1 MAERGSLLER
11 MATAS
16 RARAAAAQATESAA
30 AMEARALATELP
42 PRIALDRF
50 DIIAEL
56 KLRSPALGTLTD
68 GAFDLDAQVDAYAAG
83 GAAAVSV
90 LTEPD
95 EFHGRLSHL
104 ERAAQR
110 LRAAGIP
117 VMRKD
122 FLTDPYQVYEARAA
136 GAGGV
141 LVIAAMLTDAEMT
154 ALVAA
159 AQACAL
165 FVLLEAF
172 DADDLRRIGRL
183 VTATAGSDAAPL
195 LVGVNS
201 RNLHTLAVEFDRF
214 ALLAPQLPRGT
225 VAIAESGIDSA
236 AQIDAVASLGYGGAL
251 VGSALM
257 QAASPSNALRTLL
270 DAGRE
275 RRGMVAACS

>member
-1 MAERGSLLER
+1 MSAPDSLLER
-11 MATAS
+11 MAAAS
-16 RARAAAAQATESAA
+16 RQRANAARAIEPEAELR
-30 AMEARALATELP
+30 ARALATGSP
-42 PRIALDRF
+42 PPIALDSF
-50 DIIAEL
+50 AVIAEL
-56 KLRSPALGTLTD
+56 KLRSPAVGVLADAGFDIEAQLG
-68 GAFDLDAQVDAYAAG
+68 AYAAG

-95 EFHGRLSHL
+95 EFHGALSHL
-104 ERAAQR
+104 EQAADA
-110 LRAAGIP
+110 LKPAGIP

-141 LVIAAMLTDAEMT
+141 LVIAAMLTDTEMA
-154 ALVAA
+154 ALVEAA
-159 AQACAL
+159 GECEL

-172 DADDLRRIGRL
+172 DDDDVRRIGDVVAEARPPAL
-183 VTATAGSDAAPL
+183 APL

-214 ALLAPQLPRGT
+214 GLLAPALPQGP

-236 AQIDAVASLGYGGAL
+236 AQIEAVVDLGYGGAL

-257 QAASPSNALRTLL
+257 RTPSPTDALRALIE
-270 DAGRE
+270 AGR
-275 RRGMVAACS
+275 RRKDTAACS

>member
-1 MAERGSLLER
+1 MSAPGSLLER

-16 RARAAAAQATESAA
+16 RQRAHAARAIEPES
-30 AMEARALATELP
+30 ELRARALATEP
-42 PRIALDRF
+42 PPTIALRSF
-50 DIIAEL
+50 AVIAEL
-56 KLRSPALGTLTD
+56 KLRSPALGTLAD
-68 GAFDLDAQVDAYAAG
+68 AGFDIDAQLEAYAAG

-95 EFHGRLSHL
+95 EFHGALSHL
-104 ERAAQR
+104 EHAADV
-110 LRAAGIP
+110 LKPAGIP

-122 FLTDPYQVYEARAA
+122 FLTEPYQVFEARAA

-141 LVIAAMLTDAEMT
+141 LVIAAMLTDAEMA
-154 ALVAA
+154 ALVEAA
-159 AQACAL
+159 IACEL

-172 DADDLRRIGRL
+172 DDDDVRRIGDVVDEARPK
-183 VTATAGSDAAPL
+183 AHAPL

-214 ALLAPQLPRGT
+214 ALLAPALPQGV

-236 AQIDAVASLGYGGAL
+236 AQIEAVVDLGYGGAL

-257 QAASPSNALRTLL
+257 QTSSPGDALRALI
-270 DAGRE
+270 DAGC
-275 RRGMVAACS
+275 RRKESAACS